1 MTMLLFWGR
10 TGNYTSRPAYFG
22 GCQSLKHHE
31 TPISFDLTSSTLRRR
46 SWLRFQFC
54 SYPGF
59 IPGSDRL
66 DLEQSVL
73 DLGVPGVDEAS
84 QPAEVTGLDDAEEPG
99 GEARIGINF
108 A

>member
-1 MTMLLFWGR
+1 MSVT
-10 TGNYTSRPAYFG
+10 
-22 GCQSLKHHE
+22 E

-66 DLEQSVL
+66 DLKQSVL
-73 DLGVPGVDEAS
+73 DLLGVPGVDAEAS
-84 QPAEVTGLDDAEEPG
+84 QPSAEVTGLGDAEEPG
-99 GEARIGINF
+99 GEARITGINYIEIF
-108 A
+108 PQVFNKTANMI